1 MRSKRLQLASLLLCP
16 AGMKARR
23 LRALIAFALLTLPTA
38 GSAQSDARPAAGWFR
53 VTWAPSADHPQ
64 PVFDGAPSR
73 IRGDVLNDSPYR
85 VTNVRLEIEGL
96 STDNRSVGRTFA
108 WGVGDIAPG
117 GTTYFAVE
125 PIPGSVS
132 YRATVVSWDLV
143 SLGQAP

>member
-1 MRSKRLQLASLLLCP
+1 METQ
-16 AGMKARR
+16 G
-23 LRALIAFALLTLPTA
+23 LRTLIAFGLALLPLLPMT
-38 GSAQSDARPAAGWFR
+38 GSAQSDARVASRWFR
-53 VTWAPSADHPQ
+53 VSWAPSADDAR
-64 PVFDGAPSR
+64 PVFDGAPSL
-73 IRGDVLNDSPYR
+73 IRGNVLNDSPYR

-96 STDNRSVGRTFA
+96 STDNRSVGRTFV

-117 GTTYFAVE
+117 GSTYFAVE

>member
-1 MRSKRLQLASLLLCP
+1 MRSKRLQLAGLLLCP
-16 AGMKARR
+16 AGMKPRR
-23 LRALIAFALLTLPTA
+23 LRALIAFALLTLPTS
-38 GSAQSDARPAAGWFR
+38 GSAQSDARLAAGWFR
-53 VTWAPSADHPQ
+53 VTWAPSADHHQ
-64 PVFDGAPSR
+64 PVFEGAPSR

-96 STDNRSVGRTFA
+96 STDNRSVGRIFV

-117 GTTYFAVE
+117 GRTYFAAE

-143 SLGQAP
+143 SVTQAP